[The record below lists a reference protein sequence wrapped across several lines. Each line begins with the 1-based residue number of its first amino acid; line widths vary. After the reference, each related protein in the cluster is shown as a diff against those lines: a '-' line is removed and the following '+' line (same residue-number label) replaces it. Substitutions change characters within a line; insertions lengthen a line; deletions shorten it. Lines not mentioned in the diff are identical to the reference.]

1 MTTPTV
7 EELRAVFNRAP
18 LLRLRGYSF
27 ERAMTDKFMRL
38 GLSVAAMGYR
48 LNAARRGQP
57 LPVQRSLE
65 LAP

>member
-1 MTTPTV
+1 MTPTT
-7 EELRAVFNRAP
+7 EDLRAAYDRAP
-18 LLRLRGYSF
+18 LLRLQGYSF

-57 LPVQRSLE
+57 LPVQGSLE